1 MRKTSADNFKHHFS
15 MESLESIV
23 KSNLRAG
30 LARGVD
36 GVSYDRFMSSKNEHL
51 NLINRKVLNGSYGFT
66 PFREK
71 LLLKG
76 AHQAP
81 RQVSIPTIRD
91 RVTLRALNNFLVDT
105 FPQAR
110 PTHSHHTV
118 SAVIRAIRDSGPNQ
132 SFIKLDIKTFYDDID
147 HKILLKNLGSKI
159 RFQSAHKLL
168 HAALTTPTG
177 TSVAD
182 DEKRVKGV
190 PQGLSISNIL
200 ASIYLMNID
209 RTYNAHPDLSYHRY
223 VDDILCVAPSET
235 AADFFKDIQSSLE
248 KKKRLVIHK
257 IGSGKSAILQS
268 TERLDYLGYSFF
280 GKNVS
285 VREKSIQKLLNSL
298 MQIIHTTK
306 ESSLKRSLWR
316 LNLRISGCQYQKN
329 KLGWMFYFSQI
340 DDLSLLVRIDAQIR
354 KAFIRKFGAEKAK
367 ECKRLIK
374 AYHEIKYN
382 LKRTHY
388 VPNFDVIT
396 HADKR
401 AILDVVEPK
410 RSYVDNQVEAAFDRL
425 IAKEIRD
432 MERDTIEALS

>member
-1 MRKTSADNFKHHFS
+1 
-15 MESLESIV
+15 
-23 KSNLRAG
+23 
-30 LARGVD
+30 
-36 GVSYDRFMSSKNEHL
+36 MSSKDEHL
-51 NLINRKVLNGSYGFT
+51 DLINRKVLNGSYKFT

-110 PTHSHHTV
+110 PRHSHHTV
-118 SAVIRAIRDSGPNQ
+118 SAVISSIQKAEASQ

-147 HKILLKNLGSKI
+147 HKILLKNLGAKI
-159 RFQSAHKLL
+159 RLQSAQKLL
-168 HAALTTPTG
+168 CNALTTPTG

-182 DEKRVKGV
+182 DAKRVKGV
-190 PQGLSISNIL
+190 AQGLSISNIL
-200 ASIYLMNID
+200 ASIYLMHVD
-209 RTYNAHPDLSYHRY
+209 RMYNDHSQLSYHRY
-223 VDDILCVAPSET
+223 VDDILCVAPSDL
-235 AADFFKDIQSSLE
+235 AGKFFNEIKSNLK
-248 KKKRLVIHK
+248 KKKRLEIHK
-257 IGSGKSAILQS
+257 IGSGKSAIQQS
-268 TERLDYLGYSFF
+268 TEKLDYLGYSFF
-280 GKNVS
+280 AKKVS

-306 ESSLKRSLWR
+306 ESSLQRSLWR

-340 DDLSLLVRIDAQIR
+340 NDLSLLVRIDAQIR
-354 KAFIRKFGAEKAK
+354 KAFTRKFGFEKAK

-374 AYHEIKYN
+374 TYHEIKYN
-382 LKRTHY
+382 LKETNY
-388 VPNFDVIT
+388 VPNFDITT

-401 AILDVVEPK
+401 AILEVVEPM
-410 RSYVDNQVEAAFDRL
+410 RNYGDHQLEEAFDRL

>member
-1 MRKTSADNFKHHFS
+1 MRKSSSDNFKHHFS
-15 MESLESIV
+15 LESLDSIV
-23 KSNLRAG
+23 ESNLKAG

-36 GVSYDRFMSSKNEHL
+36 GVSYERFMSNKDEHL
-51 NLINRKVLNGSYGFT
+51 ALINRKVLDGSYKFT

-91 RVTLRALNNFLVDT
+91 RVTLRALNNFLLDT

-118 SAVIRAIRDSGPNQ
+118 SAVISSIREAGPNQ

-147 HKILLKNLGSKI
+147 HKILLKNLGAKI
-159 RFQSAHKLL
+159 RFQSAQELL
-168 HAALTTPTG
+168 HAALTTSTG
-177 TSVAD
+177 KSVAD

-209 RTYNAHPDLSYHRY
+209 RTYNDHPHLSYHRY
-223 VDDILCVAPSET
+223 VDDILCIAPSEMT
-235 AADFFKDIQSSLE
+235 VDFLKEIQSSLK
-248 KKKRLVIHK
+248 KKKRLEIHK
-257 IGSGKSAILQS
+257 IGSGKSVILQS
-268 TERLDYLGYSFF
+268 SERLDYLGYSFF
-280 GKNVS
+280 REKVS

-306 ESSLKRSLWR
+306 EPSLKRSLWR

-354 KAFIRKFGAEKAK
+354 KAFIRKFGTEKAK

-374 AYHEIKYN
+374 TYHEIKYN
-382 LKRTHY
+382 LKRTNY

-396 HADKR
+396 NVDKR
-401 AILDVVEPK
+401 AILEVVEPMHN
-410 RSYVDNQVEAAFDRL
+410 YVDHQVEAAFDRL